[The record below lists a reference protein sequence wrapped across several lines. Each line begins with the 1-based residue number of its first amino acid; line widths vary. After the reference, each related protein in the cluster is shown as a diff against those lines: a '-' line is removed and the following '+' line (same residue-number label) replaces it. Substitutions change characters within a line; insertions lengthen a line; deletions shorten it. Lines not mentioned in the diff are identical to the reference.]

1 MFWEFWIFS
10 SLKIITIY
18 EIRVFCSCFWK
29 VKRKTFLL
37 FFSRCNN
44 KERVFNI
51 FPFFFLR
58 VPLSFVLSSFPALRN
73 FMPINFIK
81 LLSRKTFPK
90 HRKFVFPFAHSLCAV
105 NNFSLRS
112 PSHLFSAKHK
122 FRLWKLIFSDFPE
135 SLLFHGKGLEN
146 LHDNEKTNTKS
157 FTRHWLG
164 QSSTF
169 LTFGVL
175 LFSPSNWQIWAQ
187 LEHKKG
193 LNYGPH
199 SLHTLIES

>member
-1 MFWEFWIFS
+1 MFPSPPQRVHVSTSRFKSELIHRESSSKLTSDTHGQSTWIPFILLLSTDDGWMCEHKFFFIYFWARLMNFLTEKPMFWEFWIFS

-37 FFSRCNN
+37 FFSRYNN

-81 LLSRKTFPK
+81 LLSHKTFPK
-90 HRKFVFPFAHSLCAV
+90 HRKFVFSFAHSLCAV

-112 PSHLFSAKHK
+112 PSHLFQRSTS
-122 FRLWKLIFSDFPE
+122 SDC
-135 SLLFHGKGLEN
+135 GN
-146 LHDNEKTNTKS
+146 
-157 FTRHWLG
+157 
-164 QSSTF
+164 
-169 LTFGVL
+169 
-175 LFSPSNWQIWAQ
+175 
-187 LEHKKG
+187 
-193 LNYGPH
+193 
-199 SLHTLIES
+199 